1 MIRKSIAAV
10 LVAATAVAT
19 AACGNNNSS
28 GSAAQEIV
36 LGASM
41 MLSGQINLET
51 IRDGYQ
57 WAVDEANAAGGLDV
71 GGTKHTV
78 TLKILDNRG
87 DTSTMVQ
94 QVRTLTLTD
103 KAAALLGSCCQQ
115 NIDVRAQAD
124 ALKIPLVMGAL
135 PIELLPKGKGYVW
148 DSFQSLGDGAKGFLA
163 VASAAA
169 TNKKVLIIT
178 TNDAQGESTAEQ
190 WKTAATQ
197 AGFTVAVKAS
207 APAGTTDYSN
217 TIAQAKAAGAQVL
230 IAAMTPP
237 DCFAMWKQMK
247 ALAYAPKLAIGVQC
261 AQTPGWTSLGAL
273 GAGTLLQTNWTR
285 TSGLPQADTIVAK
298 FGAKYT
304 NDNDLASVAIG
315 YHEASILLAA
325 ITKANSTDHEKI
337 NTALAATDLSSA
349 LGPVKYVDNTSAT
362 PSFIGQWNADG
373 TITQV
378 WPAQGAS
385 PLKPLSGL
393 S

>member
-1 MIRKSIAAV
+1 M
-10 LVAATAVAT
+10 AT
-19 AACGNNNSS
+19 AACGNNSNSD
-28 GSAAQEIV
+28 SAAQEIV

-41 MLSGQINLET
+41 MLSGQVNLET

-57 WAVDEANAAGGLDV
+57 WAVDEANAAGGIDV
-71 GGTKHTV
+71 GGAKRTV

-103 KAAALLGSCCQQ
+103 KATALLGSCCQQ
-115 NIDVRAQAD
+115 NIDVQAQAD
-124 ALKIPLVMGAL
+124 SLKIPLVMGAL
-135 PIELLPKGKGYVW
+135 PIELLPEGKGYVW
-148 DSFQSLGDGAKGFLA
+148 DSFQSLGDGAKGFLE
-163 VASAAA
+163 VASTAA
-169 TNKKVLIIT
+169 TNKNVVIIT

-207 APAGTTDYSN
+207 EPAGTTDYAN
-217 TIAQAKAAGAQVL
+217 IITQAKSADAQVL

-247 ALAYAPKLAIGVQC
+247 ALAYAPNLAIGIQC

-273 GAGTLLQTNWTR
+273 GAGTLLQMNWTR

-298 FGAKYT
+298 FGTKYT

-315 YHEASILLAA
+315 YHEASILLSA
-325 ITKANSTDHEKI
+325 ITKAGSTDHEKI
-337 NTALAATDLSSA
+337 NSALAATDMSST
-349 LGPVKYVDNTSAT
+349 LGPVKFTANKSAT

-373 TITQV
+373 TISQV